1 MKKLLFAFGVV
12 ALALPLC
19 SCKPAPAEK
28 PAPAKKSSQTNPSEK
43 IANKVLKN
51 LQQSNTDRNAEYEK
65 AAR

>member
-1 MKKLLFAFGVV
+1 MKKLLFAFGAVAVV
-12 ALALPLC
+12 LSIC
-19 SCKPAPAEK
+19 SCKPAPEK
-28 PAPAKKSSQTNPSEK
+28 KPEPVKKSSQTNPSEK